1 MMPTITIAEIV
12 ETTAVVKA
20 IPAITAIITGKRAT
34 LPTTAIAGIP
44 ERTARLT
51 NNSGTNGSEQQ
62 HGGAITPTIMKMVAS
77 QCR

>member
-51 NNSGTNGSEQQ
+51 TIPERTAPNNNTAGQSRQQ
-62 HGGAITPTIMKMVAS
+62 S
-77 QCR
+77 